1 MTEHNFGHRAV
12 HVGPPKTALVQF
24 LRTDP
29 QTATV
34 IHDQFQAVAPR
45 IRENENVPAL
55 RSAAQMIA
63 HQTVETIEVLAHVRR
78 AGCNIYPRR
87 RSKPEHRLSCPIRP
101 PAAPAFLHQ
110 SRDALRSGVRR
121 ATQPPEHYRDPHPC
135 LDFAQWT
142 KALRQE
148 ESIRYSMAL
157 PCAPADDIY
166 PAFLLPG
173 RVARKMLPAAIH
185 WLQTPQPAPRPRPDC
200 AVSAP
205 LLLRSFIKSTT
216 KRSRRI
222 GCVSLTDTN
231 EHR

>member
-87 RSKPEHRLSCPIRP
+87 RSKPEHRLRPVQYGHQPLQRSCIKAATHFDPASAAQLNHQNTIATRIPVWILPSGPKHFDRKNRSVTRWLSLVHP
-101 PAAPAFLHQ
+101 PTIFIQ
-110 SRDALRSGVRR
+110 RSYCQ
-121 ATQPPEHYRDPHPC
+121 A
-135 LDFAQWT
+135 
-142 KALRQE
+142 
-148 ESIRYSMAL
+148 AL
-157 PCAPADDIY
+157 PAKCFPQQSTGFKLRNQRLDLGLTAPSPHHSCFAHSSS
-166 PAFLLPG
+166 P
-173 RVARKMLPAAIH
+173 
-185 WLQTPQPAPRPRPDC
+185 
-200 AVSAP
+200 P
-205 LLLRSFIKSTT
+205 L
-216 KRSRRI
+216 
-222 GCVSLTDTN
+222 N
-231 EHR
+231 EAGE